1 LERRELPAFDRE
13 EEIVGV
19 TSPIPVLDADIFS
32 HESVR
37 NARAVDDRVRELAP
51 VVRLGRED
59 IVVIGRFNHVSSSLS
74 DWRSFSSRSRPWH
87 DPTSVRPEIL
97 LTDDPP
103 RHTEVR
109 VVIANA
115 LSPKA
120 LNHMA
125 TAFAR
130 EAESVV
136 ERVLGSGGDIDA
148 VSAICRPFVYT
159 VLPDLLG
166 LPERGREH
174 MEAFGHMVWATM
186 GPMNEL
192 FHEAL
197 AGSEPVLAWVEECCE
212 RGNLDPDG
220 LGMAMFHAADRG
232 EITQAEAK
240 LLVQI
245 LLSAAADTTVMT
257 LGTMIRAFCE
267 FPEQYHIL
275 RQNPSTS
282 RTAFDESLRWDS
294 PSRMAGRITTRD
306 VEIEG
311 YVIPAGTR
319 CGLLF
324 AAANR
329 DPRKW
334 GEPDRF
340 DLGRDVRGQ
349 VGWGAGV
356 HMCVGRTL
364 AQLEADAM
372 IGAMLPKIQRFE
384 AAGDPEPWMTTIGHG
399 PAKLPVRVVAA

>member
-1 LERRELPAFDRE
+1 MA
-13 EEIVGV
+13 
-19 TSPIPVLDADIFS
+19 TPIPVIDDDIFS
-32 HESVR
+32 HEAVR
-37 NARAVDDRVRELAP
+37 DARAVDDRVRELAP

-59 IVVIGRFNHVSSSLS
+59 IVVMGRFDHVSASLA

-87 DPTSVRPEIL
+87 DPSSVRPEIL

-109 VVIANA
+109 LVIANA

-125 TAFAR
+125 DAFAR
-130 EAESVV
+130 DAAHVV
-136 ERVLGSGGDIDA
+136 ERALESGGEIDA
-148 VSAICRPFVYT
+148 VSAICRPFVYK

-166 LPERGREH
+166 LPEQGREH

-186 GPMNEL
+186 GPMNQL
-192 FHEAL
+192 FHEAMI
-197 AGSEPVLAWVEECCE
+197 GNEPVLAWVEECCRRE
-212 RGNLDPDG
+212 NLQPEG
-220 LGMAMFHAADRG
+220 LGMAMFEAADRG
-232 EITQAEAK
+232 EITPAEAK
-240 LLVQI
+240 LLVGI

-257 LGTMIRAFCE
+257 IGTAIRAFCE
-267 FPEQYHIL
+267 FPQQYQAL
-275 RQNPSTS
+275 RDDPSKT

-306 VEIEG
+306 VPIED

-334 GEPDRF
+334 PEPDRF
-340 DLGRDVRGQ
+340 DIGRNLRGQ

-356 HMCVGRTL
+356 HMCVGKTL

-372 IGAMLPKIQRFE
+372 FRAMLPRIQRFE
-384 AAGDPEPWMTTIGHG
+384 AAGEPEPWMTTIGHG
-399 PAKLPVRVVAA
+399 PVRLPVRLVPA

>member
-1 LERRELPAFDRE
+1 MPK
-13 EEIVGV
+13 
-19 TSPIPVLDADIFS
+19 PIPVVDDDIFS
-32 HESVR
+32 PEAVR
-37 NARAVDDRVRELAP
+37 NARAVDDGIRELAP

-59 IVVIGRFNHVSSSLS
+59 IVVLGRFSHVSASLA
-74 DWRSFSSRSRPWH
+74 DWRSFSSRSRPLH
-87 DPTSVRPEIL
+87 DPSSVRPEIL

-109 VVIANA
+109 LVIANA

-125 TAFAR
+125 EAFAR
-130 EAESVV
+130 DAALVV
-136 ERVLGSGGDIDA
+136 DRALAAGGEVDA
-148 VSAICRPFVYT
+148 VSTICRPFVYK

-166 LPERGREH
+166 LPEQGREH

-186 GPMNEL
+186 GPMNAL
-192 FHEAL
+192 FHEAME
-197 AGSEPVLAWVEECCE
+197 GSAPVLAWVEECCQ
-212 RGNLDPDG
+212 RDNLRPDG
-220 LGMAMFHAADRG
+220 LGMAMFEAADRG
-232 EITQAEAK
+232 EITQDEAR
-240 LLVQI
+240 LLVGI

-257 LGTMIRAFCE
+257 IATAIRAFCQ
-267 FPEQYHIL
+267 FPDQYGAL
-275 RQNPSTS
+275 RQDPARS
-282 RTAFDESLRWDS
+282 RPAFDESLRWDS

-306 VEIEG
+306 VTIDD

-329 DPRKW
+329 DPRQW
-334 GEPDRF
+334 PEPERF
-340 DLGRDVRGQ
+340 DIGRNLRGQ

-356 HMCVGRTL
+356 HMCVGKTL

-372 IGAMLPKIQRFE
+372 FRAMLPRIQRFE

-399 PAKLPVRVVAA
+399 PVRLPVRMIAA

>member
-1 LERRELPAFDRE
+1 VA
-13 EEIVGV
+13 
-19 TSPIPVLDADIFS
+19 TPIPVIDEDIFS
-32 HESVR
+32 HDSVR
-37 NARAVDDRVRELAP
+37 QARAVDDRVRELAP

-59 IVVIGRFNHVSSSLS
+59 IVVLGRFDHVSAGLA

-87 DPTSVRPEIL
+87 DPASVRPEIL

-109 VVIANA
+109 LVIANA

-125 TAFAR
+125 DAFAR
-130 EAESVV
+130 DAALVV
-136 ERVLGSGGDIDA
+136 ERALESGGEVDA
-148 VSAICRPFVYT
+148 VSAICRPFVYK

-166 LPERGREH
+166 LPEPGREH

-186 GPMNEL
+186 GPMNAL
-192 FHEAL
+192 FQEAM
-197 AGSEPVLAWVEECCE
+197 AGSEPVLAWVEECCKRE
-212 RGNLDPDG
+212 NLTPDG

-232 EITQAEAK
+232 EITPAEAK
-240 LLVQI
+240 LLVGI

-257 LGTMIRAFCE
+257 LGTAIRAFCE
-267 FPEQYHIL
+267 FPDQYQAL
-275 RQNPSTS
+275 RQDPSKT

-306 VEIEG
+306 VPIED

-334 GEPDRF
+334 DEPDRF
-340 DLGRDVRGQ
+340 DIGRNVRGQ

-356 HMCVGRTL
+356 HMCVGKTL

-372 IGAMLPKIQRFE
+372 FRAMLARIERFE
-384 AAGDPEPWMTTIGHG
+384 AAGAPEPWMTTIGHG
-399 PAKLPVRVVAA
+399 PARLPVRIVAA

>member
-1 LERRELPAFDRE
+1 MP
-13 EEIVGV
+13 
-19 TSPIPVLDADIFS
+19 SPIPVIDDDLFS
-32 HESVR
+32 RESVR
-37 NARAVDDRVRELAP
+37 HARAVDDRVRELAP
-51 VVRLGRED
+51 VIRLARED
-59 IVVIGRFNHVSSSLS
+59 IVVIGRFSHVSASLS

-87 DPTSVRPEIL
+87 DPASVRPEIL

-125 TAFAR
+125 QAFAR
-130 EAESVV
+130 EAELVV
-136 ERVLGSGGDIDA
+136 ERVLASSRDIDA
-148 VSAICRPFVYT
+148 VSAICRPFVYK

-192 FHEAL
+192 FHEAMV
-197 AGSEPVLAWVEECCE
+197 GSAPVLAWVEECCE
-212 RGNLDPDG
+212 RENLDPDG
-220 LGMAMFHAADRG
+220 LGVAMFHAADRG
-232 EITQAEAK
+232 EIAQAEAK

-257 LGTMIRAFCE
+257 LGTAIRAFCE
-267 FPEQYHIL
+267 FPDQYQQL
-275 RQNPSTS
+275 RRNPSLT

-306 VEIEG
+306 VEIDG
-311 YVIPAGTR
+311 YVIPSGTR

-334 GEPDRF
+334 AEPDSF
-340 DLGRDVRGQ
+340 DIGRDVRGQ

-372 IGAMLPKIQRFE
+372 LEAMLPRIQCFE
-384 AAGDPEPWMTTIGHG
+384 AAGDPEPWITTIGHG
-399 PAKLPVRVVAA
+399 PVKLPVRVVAA

>member
-1 LERRELPAFDRE
+1 VATTIP
-13 EEIVGV
+13 EID
-19 TSPIPVLDADIFS
+19 TDLFS
-32 HESVR
+32 RESVR
-37 NARAVDDRVRELAP
+37 HAKAVDDRVREMAP
-51 VVRLGRED
+51 VVRLARED
-59 IVVIGRFNHVSSSLS
+59 IVVIGRFSHVSAALS

-87 DPTSVRPEIL
+87 DPDSVRPEIL

-120 LNHMA
+120 LNRMA
-125 TAFAR
+125 QAFAR
-130 EAESVV
+130 EAELVV
-136 ERVLGSGGDIDA
+136 GRVLGSGGEFDA
-148 VSAICRPFVYT
+148 VSAICRPFVYK

-166 LPERGREH
+166 LPEAGREH

-192 FHEAL
+192 FREAMH
-197 AGSEPVLAWVEECCE
+197 GSEPVLAWVEDCCTRE
-212 RGNLDPDG
+212 NLDPDG
-220 LGMAMFHAADRG
+220 LGMAMFQAADRG

-257 LGTMIRAFCE
+257 LGTAIRAFCE
-267 FPEQYHIL
+267 FPDQYQTL
-275 RQNPSTS
+275 RRNPSMT

-311 YVIPAGTR
+311 HVIPAGTR

-334 GEPDRF
+334 AEPERF
-340 DLGRDVRGQ
+340 DIGRDVRGQ

-372 IGAMLPKIQRFE
+372 LGAMLPKIQRFE
-384 AAGDPEPWMTTIGHG
+384 AAGYPKPWMTTIGHG
-399 PAKLPVRVVAA
+399 PVRLPVRVAAA

>member
-1 LERRELPAFDRE
+1 MAN
-13 EEIVGV
+13 
-19 TSPIPVLDADIFS
+19 PIPVLDHDIFS
-32 HESVR
+32 RESVR

-59 IVVIGRFNHVSSSLS
+59 IVVIGRFSHVSAALS

-87 DPTSVRPEIL
+87 DPSSVRPEIL

-115 LSPKA
+115 LSPTA
-120 LNHMA
+120 LNRMA
-125 TAFAR
+125 QAFAK
-130 EAESVV
+130 EAARVV
-136 ERVLGSGGDIDA
+136 ERALSAGSEIEA

-166 LPERGREH
+166 LPEAGREH

-192 FHEAL
+192 FNEAMV
-197 AGSEPVLAWVEECCE
+197 GSEPVLAWVEECCNRE
-212 RGNLDPDG
+212 NLSADG

-232 EITQAEAK
+232 DITEAEAK

-257 LGTMIRAFCE
+257 LGTAIRAFCE
-267 FPEQYHIL
+267 FPDQYQAL
-275 RQNPSTS
+275 RQNPSMA

-311 YVIPAGTR
+311 YTIPSGTR

-334 GEPDRF
+334 TDPDRF
-340 DLGRDVRGQ
+340 DITRDLRGQ

-356 HMCVGRTL
+356 HMCVGRAL
-364 AQLEADAM
+364 AQLEAEAM
-372 IGAMLPKIQRFE
+372 LGAMLPRIRRFE
-384 AAGDPEPWMTTIGHG
+384 AAGDAEPWMTTIGRG
-399 PAKLPVRVVAA
+399 PARLPVRVFS

>member
-1 LERRELPAFDRE
+1 M
-13 EEIVGV
+13 GN
-19 TSPIPVLDADIFS
+19 PIPVLDTDLFS
-32 HESVR
+32 REAIR
-37 NARAVDDRVRELAP
+37 DARAVDDRVRELAP
-51 VVRLGRED
+51 VVGLGRED
-59 IVVIGRFNHVSSSLS
+59 IVVIGRFSHVSAALS
-74 DWRSFSSRSRPWH
+74 DWRTFSSQSRPWH
-87 DPTSVRPEIL
+87 DPSSVRPEIL

-120 LNHMA
+120 LNRMA
-125 TAFAR
+125 QAFAK
-130 EAESVV
+130 EAALVV
-136 ERVLGSGGDIDA
+136 ERVLGSGGDFDA
-148 VSAICRPFVYT
+148 VAAICRPFVYK

-166 LPERGREH
+166 LPVPGREH

-192 FHEAL
+192 FHEAMV
-197 AGSEPVLAWVEECCE
+197 GNEPVLAWVEECCNRE
-212 RGNLDPDG
+212 NLDPDG

-232 EITQAEAK
+232 DITQAEAK

-257 LGTMIRAFCE
+257 LGTAIRAFCE
-267 FPEQYHIL
+267 FPDQYQRL
-275 RQNPSTS
+275 RQDPSIT

-311 YVIPAGTR
+311 HVIPAGTR

-329 DPRKW
+329 DARKW
-334 GEPDRF
+334 TNPDRF

-372 IGAMLPKIQRFE
+372 LGAMLPRIQGFE
-384 AAGDPEPWMTTIGHG
+384 AAGDPDPWMTTIGHG
-399 PAKLPVRVVAA
+399 PARLPVRVVRS

>member
-1 LERRELPAFDRE
+1 VAQA
-13 EEIVGV
+13 
-19 TSPIPVLDADIFS
+19 IPVTDEDLFS
-32 HESVR
+32 RESVR

-51 VVRLGRED
+51 VVRLARED
-59 IVVIGRFNHVSSSLS
+59 IAVIGRFADVSAALA
-74 DWRSFSSRSRPWH
+74 DWRSFSSTSRPWH
-87 DPTSVRPEIL
+87 DPASVRPEIL

-109 VVIANA
+109 LVIANA

-125 TAFAR
+125 AAFA
-130 EAESVV
+130 ADADLVV
-136 ERVLGSGGDIDA
+136 QRVLDSAGEPIDA
-148 VSAICRPFVYT
+148 VAAICRPFVYK

-166 LPERGREH
+166 LPEKGREH

-192 FHEAL
+192 FSEAMV
-197 AGSEPVLAWVEECCE
+197 GSEPVLAWVEECCNRE
-212 RGNLDPDG
+212 NLDPDG

-232 EITQAEAK
+232 DITPAEAK

-257 LGTMIRAFCE
+257 LGTAIRAFCE
-267 FPEQYHIL
+267 FPEQYEAL
-275 RQNPSTS
+275 RRDPSMS
-282 RTAFDESLRWDS
+282 RVAFDESLRWDS

-306 VEIEG
+306 VEVDG

-334 GEPDRF
+334 SEPDRF
-340 DLGRDVRGQ
+340 DIGRNVRGQ

-356 HMCVGRTL
+356 HMCVGKTL

-372 IGAMLPKIQRFE
+372 FGAMVRRIARFE

-399 PAKLPVRVVAA
+399 PARLPVRVIAA